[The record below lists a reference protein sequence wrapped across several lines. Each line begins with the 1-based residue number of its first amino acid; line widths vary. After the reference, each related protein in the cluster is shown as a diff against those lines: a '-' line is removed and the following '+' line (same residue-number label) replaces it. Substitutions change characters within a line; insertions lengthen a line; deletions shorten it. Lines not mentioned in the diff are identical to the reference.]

1 MTRDD
6 RLQQKPECFCLPKR
20 SNLHA
25 ASKRN
30 HNGLITALYIDVPE
44 LMSDLGRFQGR
55 LNVKAVVSSL
65 IRQTKKG
72 CPFIE
77 GGHK

>member
-1 MTRDD
+1 M
-6 RLQQKPECFCLPKR
+6 
-20 SNLHA
+20 HA

-55 LNVKAVVSSL
+55 LNVKAVEGHRCIIYPLDVSTNFEILLTTSNMAARML
-65 IRQTKKG
+65 FG
-72 CPFIE
+72 DSC
-77 GGHK
+77 